1 MVPKCLRLLVV
12 ATISVGLVS
21 ACASYDRKSVD
32 VRGVDQYVANTSVG
46 GIAMAAEAYDTP
58 EKSKGILDE
67 DVTEKGYVPVQIVF
81 ENTNKERVLILRAT
95 VELEDP
101 SGRTYR
107 PANSAEVADA
117 VKDNKMAYAL
127 LGFGIFSYMSAED
140 ANNERGADYRQKSL
154 PENLI
159 VAPSRLED
167 GLVFFN
173 VGKGV
178 RIDGFSVKAVAE
190 LMQSNQQ
197 VELQVR
203 LP

>member
-1 MVPKCLRLLVV
+1 MAHQILRSSLLAIAVL
-12 ATISVGLVS
+12 GLVS
-21 ACASYDRKSVD
+21 GCASYDRKTVN
-32 VRGVDQYVANTSVG
+32 VRKLDEYVAKASAG
-46 GIAMAAEAYDTP
+46 GVSMAAEAFDTP
-58 EKSKGILDE
+58 EGSKAILDE
-67 DVTEKGYVPVQIVF
+67 DVTEKGYVPVQVVF
-81 ENTNKERVLILRAT
+81 ENATGERVLILRAS
-95 VELEDP
+95 VELEDS

-140 ANNERGADYRQKSL
+140 ANNDRGADYRQKSL

-159 VAPSRLED
+159 VSPRRTEN
-167 GLVFFN
+167 GLLFFN

-178 RIDGFSVKAVAE
+178 RINGFKVKAVAE
-190 LMQSNQQ
+190 LMTSNRDLDLE
-197 VELQVR
+197 VT